1 MEKCIEILGERIK
14 CRDSLIRTLYSLL
27 TDDPMFQS
35 LFIYGHVSCGKS
47 LIVQSVLEYLD
58 YNVSIINCIE
68 HTNNRSLFEKIIVDL
83 SSIKL
88 TSETGYK
95 LERRCDDFVE
105 LIFQIKLIAKANP
118 KPIVIVLER
127 CDKLRD
133 LHANI
138 LPGLL
143 RLGEL
148 TRSNVCTIFTSDVI
162 WEKYIPKI
170 GMYEPLKLHF
180 PAYNKD
186 ETQEILLHTMKP
198 EEYDT
203 TFYNTF
209 LNLFLSVFYRFCRDL
224 HELRYM
230 AKKNFLKYIEPV
242 ENSLIDE
249 RDTNSLWRN
258 ITRTLRD
265 NLEVIYLRVSTDDF
279 EQQNNFSRELEST
292 MKLALSFELPYY
304 AKFLLIAAFL
314 ASYNPVKED
323 RRLFMKETDQKRKR
337 AYRRKNEKLVTN
349 IREGP
354 KIFPLNRMLAIFCSI
369 IEDKVDLNAVLLTQ
383 ISSMCNLGL
392 LTLVGDNNI
401 DEPKY
406 KCCINYEFAMIIS
419 KNVGFELQKYLYDY
433 LH

>member
-1 MEKCIEILGERIK
+1 MEKCVEVLGEEIK

-27 TDDPMFQS
+27 RDDPMFQS

-47 LIVQSVLEYLD
+47 LIVQSVLKYLD
-58 YNVSIINCIE
+58 YNVSIINCVE
-68 HTNNRSLFEKIIVDL
+68 HTNSRSLFEKIIVDL

-88 TSETGYK
+88 SSSNGYK

-105 LIFQIKLIAKANP
+105 LIFQIKSIAKANP
-118 KPIVIVLER
+118 KPIVIVFER

-133 LHANI
+133 LHENI

-148 TRSNVCTIFTSDVI
+148 TQSNVCTIFTSDVI
-162 WEKYIPKI
+162 WEKYKPKT
-170 GMYEPLKLHF
+170 GMYDPITLHF

-186 ETQEILLHTMKP
+186 ETLEILLHTTKP
-198 EEYDT
+198 VEYET
-203 TFYNTF
+203 TFYSTY

-242 ENSLIDE
+242 ENGLIAE
-249 RDTNSLWRN
+249 NDTNSLWRN
-258 ITRTLRD
+258 ISHTLRE
-265 NLEVIYLRVSTDDF
+265 NLEVIYLRVSTNDF
-279 EQQNNFSRELEST
+279 EQQNKLSLELEST
-292 MKLALSFELPYY
+292 ARLALSFELPFY
-304 AKFLLIAAFL
+304 AKYLLIAAFL
-314 ASYNPVKED
+314 ASYNPMKED
-323 RRLFMKETDQKRKR
+323 RRLFMKDAGPKKKR
-337 AYRRKNEKLVTN
+337 AYKRKNEKLVTN

-354 KIFPLNRMLAIFCSI
+354 KNFPLNRMLAIFCSI
-369 IEDKVDLNAVLLTQ
+369 IDEKIDMNAVLLTQ
-383 ISSMCNLGL
+383 IPSMCQLGL
-392 LTLVGDNNI
+392 LTVVGDNNI

-406 KCCINYEFAMIIS
+406 KCCINYEFAMVIS
-419 KNVGFELQKYLYDY
+419 KNVNFELQKYLYDY